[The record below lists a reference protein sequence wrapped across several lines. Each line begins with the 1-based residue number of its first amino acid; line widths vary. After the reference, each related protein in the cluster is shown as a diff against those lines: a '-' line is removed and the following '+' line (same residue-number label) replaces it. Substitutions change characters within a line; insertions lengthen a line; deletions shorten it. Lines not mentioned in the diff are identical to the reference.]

1 MERVVRRHIV
11 AHLKQDLFISYPHYD
26 PEQQKGKAVQCF
38 NACLSAYPASRQTCY
53 SDPTTL
59 QRARPQRP
67 EDLCCNR
74 VSELGSQVFLPDRM

>member
-1 MERVVRRHIV
+1 M
-11 AHLKQDLFISYPHYD
+11 AHLKQNSFKFDPHSD
-26 PEQQKGKAVQCF
+26 PEQQKRKAVQYF
-38 NACLSAYPASRQTCY
+38 DACLSAYPASRQTCY